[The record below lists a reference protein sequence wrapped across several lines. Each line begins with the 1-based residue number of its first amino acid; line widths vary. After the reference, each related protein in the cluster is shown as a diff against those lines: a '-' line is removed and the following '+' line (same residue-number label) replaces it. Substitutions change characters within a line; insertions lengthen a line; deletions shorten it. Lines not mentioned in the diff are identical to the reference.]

1 MMLLTVFGTRN
12 GGLHPSPPPP
22 PFLVLPHH
30 ATGVPS
36 LPDYLPGNALFQVL
50 DWEVLEA
57 HLNLGCR
64 DKSKR
69 ASAGLPI
76 KAKSNQ
82 SPENQSAFLS
92 DASSSPHLNRWVPT
106 MHHESHRA
114 LPDPFPKHTRASPYP
129 ALHATFCLVATSPER
144 STGVAVCVR
153 VCTPGAS
160 TDSGTDSPALSGL
173 GQGSI
178 NVVNF
183 VQTFCLL
190 GVLGLFLVP
199 GWYTSHASRGP
210 ISPISIPNLSQLF
223 LCYPSP
229 TEK

>member
-82 SPENQSAFLS
+82 SPFFSVS
-92 DASSSPHLNRWVPT
+92 VPHLLW
-106 MHHESHRA
+106 E
-114 LPDPFPKHTRASPYP
+114 
-129 ALHATFCLVATSPER
+129 
-144 STGVAVCVR
+144 
-153 VCTPGAS
+153 
-160 TDSGTDSPALSGL
+160 ALSAHLEFL
-173 GQGSI
+173 GRRDQPKQDS
-178 NVVNF
+178 
-183 VQTFCLL
+183 
-190 GVLGLFLVP
+190 
-199 GWYTSHASRGP
+199 
-210 ISPISIPNLSQLF
+210 
-223 LCYPSP
+223 
-229 TEK
+229 